1 MEKREP
7 RHACDVVEEYC
18 ETMEVD
24 CPAKGEE
31 EQDDMPCTVFVS
43 QGWAGCGREV
53 KGSEV

>member
-1 MEKREP
+1 M
-7 RHACDVVEEYC
+7 VEEYC

-24 CPAKGEE
+24 CPAKGE

-53 KGSEV
+53 KRSEV